1 MTTLTIPKKLTK
13 GEDLMIVPKKNY
25 QEFLRWQKFVG
36 KRMAEEKDTDEAI
49 RVYKREKRAGKLKTA
64 VSFKEILKE
73 AKRHA

>member
-25 QEFLRWQKFVG
+25 QEFLRWQKFVR

-49 RVYKREKRAGKLKTA
+49 RVYKKEKRAGKLRLIKSLA
-64 VSFKEILKE
+64 DLD
-73 AKRHA
+73 